1 MILIYTAA
9 QVPNINLDI
18 LLRKRRSKSL
28 FETHVGSLMAADYL
42 IWCPFPEWILFLK
55 VWYGKVIGVWGGG
68 GGGGGTLQKTH
79 RANHSL
85 SFPLILL
92 RSECQ
97 KIHWWEISIRS
108 VNDSV
113 PPGNKPLPD
122 FLLTQIYDA
131 IWGEAAIISNISD
144 ICSCNGLIL
153 LNESLWRV
161 TCLLRFMVIEAYTGI
176 MHKAII
182 RVLLAFKVVSFYGTL
197 DNPEVIGQ
205 VCSDYRRGNVHQ
217 YTPDDYLYHDYNVP
231 KFILCN
237 IIISIH
243 MVIMFFF
250 VK

>member
-1 MILIYTAA
+1 
-9 QVPNINLDI
+9 
-18 LLRKRRSKSL
+18 
-28 FETHVGSLMAADYL
+28 MAADYL

-55 VWYGKVIGVWGGG
+55 VWYGKVIGLWGMWYI
-68 GGGGGTLQKTH
+68 TKNTSCKIT
-79 RANHSL
+79 AWA
-85 SFPLILL
+85 FPLILL

-97 KIHWWEISIRS
+97 KTNWWEISIGS

-144 ICSCNGLIL
+144 ICSCNWLIL
-153 LNESLWRV
+153 LNESKWRV
-161 TCLLRFMVIEAYTGI
+161 ACLLRFMVIEAYTGI
-176 MHKAII
+176 THKAII
-182 RVLLAFKVVSFYGTL
+182 RVLLAFKVVSFYKI
-197 DNPEVIGQ
+197 IGQ

-243 MVIMFFF
+243 MVIMFFLSNRPVVF
-250 VK
+250 ARWFWTKLDSTMRCGM